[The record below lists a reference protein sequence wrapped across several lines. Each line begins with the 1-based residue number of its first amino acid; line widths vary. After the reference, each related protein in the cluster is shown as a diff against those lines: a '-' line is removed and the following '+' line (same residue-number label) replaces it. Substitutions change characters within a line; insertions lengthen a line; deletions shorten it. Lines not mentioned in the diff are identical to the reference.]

1 MSDIE
6 ALILSDEA
14 QQSAA
19 LIRKRIG
26 TRKIDIAFVLGTG
39 LGPLADALDDAVVF
53 PYADL
58 PGFPG
63 GAGVTG
69 HAKRLLIGT
78 LEGKTVAMLQGRAH
92 YYEHG
97 DARAMMKPLETM
109 VALGIEKLFLT
120 NSAGSLREEWG
131 VPAVVAISDHIAFS
145 GQSPL
150 IGIQGDRRFVPLVD
164 CYDPALRNTLQQAAQ
179 KAGIALPQGV
189 YMWFSGP
196 AFETPAEIRMAKT
209 LGADLI
215 GMSTVPETIL
225 ARYMDLQVVALSSV
239 TNLGAGIGGANP
251 SHAETKEYA
260 ARLSDTL
267 QRLIR
272 SFMRELP

>member
-1 MSDIE
+1 MSNVEPLVI
-6 ALILSDEA
+6 SDE
-14 QQSAA
+14 SRAA
-19 LIRKRIG
+19 AKLIRQRIG
-26 TRKIDIAFVLGTG
+26 DRRIDIAVVLGTG
-39 LGPLADALDDAVVF
+39 LGPLADAVENPVIIA
-53 PYADL
+53 YGDL

-69 HAKRLLIGT
+69 HAKRLVIGT
-78 LEGKTVAMLQGRAH
+78 LEGKTVAMMQGRAH

-97 DARAMMKPLETM
+97 DPRAMMKPLETM
-109 VALGIEKLFLT
+109 VALGVETLFLT

-131 VPAVVAISDHIAFS
+131 VPAVVAISDHIAYS
-145 GQSPL
+145 GLSPL
-150 IGIQGDRRFVPLVD
+150 IGIPGDRRFVPLVD
-164 CYDPALRNTLQQAAQ
+164 CYDPALRATLQTAAQ
-179 KAGIALPQGV
+179 KAGIALPEGV

-196 AFETPAEIRMAKT
+196 AFETPAEIRLAKI

-225 ARYMDLQVVALSSV
+225 ARYMGLRVVALSSV

-260 ARLSDTL
+260 AKLSATL
-267 QRLIR
+267 QTLIR
-272 SFMRELP
+272 SFMKELK